1 LTSEGS
7 VSEARASGR
16 ATQDNDPSLTRKLL
30 ARTPI
35 DREEFP
41 LRRSLISQII
51 KQLSSAGKLS
61 AIRPLANRDGCVNTI
76 ASLIGELQRAGKTP
90 EEFREAVAARAVESP
105 PATSKSR
112 VSSLKSQADFDRE
125 VALIY
130 GTYANA
136 LENFDLTDED
146 ADQVRALQVMRGE
159 VAWLD
164 Q

>member
-1 LTSEGS
+1 LDLVTNKLLDGVNAHGVWGEFPVYLFRGL
-7 VSEARASGR
+7 VRKVLAEASLSKARPSAR
-16 ATQDNDPSLTRKLL
+16 ATQDNEPSLTHKLL

-105 PATSKSR
+105 PATSK
-112 VSSLKSQADFDRE
+112 
-125 VALIY
+125 
-130 GTYANA
+130 
-136 LENFDLTDED
+136 
-146 ADQVRALQVMRGE
+146 
-159 VAWLD
+159 
-164 Q
+164 